1 MARMRAR
8 RLLAASAL
16 ALAAVLGLLPALAAR
31 RFPMPQTPAP
41 GSRFDAIAVLGFPA
55 RADGRPTAILE
66 ERVAAAVSWYEAG
79 SAPRLVLSGG
89 AAHGPH
95 VEAEVMAA
103 AARARGVPAAA
114 IVLEPRA
121 RDTREN
127 ARFVAE
133 LMREAG
139 WRTLLVVSSPSHLR
153 RAAVLFREAGID
165 AAFAP
170 ARPQG
175 ALGALREAGATLWE
189 ATHLLR
195 MRAPAAG
202 PEPAG

>member
-1 MARMRAR
+1 MLKVR
-8 RLLAASAL
+8 RLLAAAAL
-16 ALAAVLGLLPALAAR
+16 AFAAVLFLLPALAAR
-31 RFPMPQTPAP
+31 RFPMPETPAR

-66 ERVAAAVSWYEAG
+66 ERVAAAVRWYEAG
-79 SAPRLVLSGG
+79 AAPRLVVSGA

-95 VEAEVMAA
+95 VEAEVMARV
-103 AARARGVPAAA
+103 ARARGVPAAA
-114 IVLEPRA
+114 IVLEPKA

-127 ARFVAE
+127 ARFVGERMRAE
-133 LMREAG
+133 G
-139 WRTLLVVSSPSHLR
+139 WRTVLVVSSPSHLR

-170 ARPQG
+170 AEPEG
-175 ALGALREAGATLWE
+175 ALGALREAAATLWE

-195 MRAPAAG
+195 MPAPAAAG
-202 PEPAG
+202 PRPAG